1 MRFAALVVAAACA
14 RVGALHPAARPARA
28 APLPRRAILALPV
41 LALPCAAYA
50 AATGGGFTM
59 DTMVSA
65 GPGLPKEL
73 RVSGELPKPKCSK
86 CVPTDAELQRLSLG
100 YRRLTYLLDNW
111 EKETTVCIRGC
122 VGDRANCGCVQD
134 PIVVQGYMGFKSMN
148 DPLFKIDQVM
158 LRAQSLVSDADFDRY
173 SAAIDRWVEKADEV
187 YVSPHISPICHTSHS
202 SQTSPTPVFGSF
214 SVSPIL
220 FP

>member
-1 MRFAALVVAAACA
+1 M
-14 RVGALHPAARPARA
+14 
-28 APLPRRAILALPV
+28 PRRGA
-41 LALPCAAYA
+41 
-50 AATGGGFTM
+50 
-59 DTMVSA
+59 S
-65 GPGLPKEL
+65 
-73 RVSGELPKPKCSK
+73 KPKCSK

-100 YRRLTYLLDNW
+100 YSRLTYLLDNW